1 MNVSEAI
8 QILKEKGYKYTGK
21 RIQILEF
28 FASRD
33 KYLTAKDVLEYLRQS
48 YPTIS
53 FDTVYRNLSLF
64 SDLGILEFTE
74 LSGERHFRFS
84 CGTEKHHHHFI
95 CLDCGKTKEI
105 EMCPMNQI
113 YEELMGFTISGHK
126 FEIYGYCQ
134 DCAG

>member
-28 FASRD
+28 FASRN

-84 CGTEKHHHHFI
+84 CGTERHHHHFI

>member
-28 FASRD
+28 FASRN

>member
-84 CGTEKHHHHFI
+84 CGTERHHHHFI

>member
-64 SDLGILEFTE
+64 SDIGILEFTE